1 MCRGILGLA
10 LSGGRVHLEVAV
22 TREGF
27 PRWVVWLLSA
37 LFVVAVLVTAYWW
50 WLNIRDVWI
59 LQRPLV
65 AGRFDERGSLLV
77 TAATLAAVA
86 IPSGLLFAH
95 YKRADS
101 YGAPWELFFGIVFAL
116 TAILAAITVVPALL

>member
-1 MCRGILGLA
+1 V
-10 LSGGRVHLEVAV
+10 SGRAHREGEV

-37 LFVVAVLVTAYWW
+37 LFVVAALATAYWW

-65 AGRFDERGSLLV
+65 AGRFDERESLFV
-77 TAATLAAVA
+77 TALALTSVAAT
-86 IPSGLLFAH
+86 SGLLFAH
-95 YKRADS
+95 HKRVDS
-101 YGAPWELFFGIVFAL
+101 YGAPWELFFGVVFAL
-116 TAILAAITVVPALL
+116 TAVLAAITAVPALL